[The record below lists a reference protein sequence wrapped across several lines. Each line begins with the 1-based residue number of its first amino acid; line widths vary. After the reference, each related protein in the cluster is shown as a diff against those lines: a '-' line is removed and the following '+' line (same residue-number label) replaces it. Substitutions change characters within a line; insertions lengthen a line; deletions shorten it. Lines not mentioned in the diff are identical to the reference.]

1 MLELWLAL
9 LGHLIRGRRLRDL
22 YSLQGKERSIRLA
35 KRRHAQICPK
45 QGLTEHDPNEI
56 WSNSVEVIRGAL
68 ERGNAKASDVAA
80 VGITN
85 QRETT
90 IVWSKS
96 TGKPLCNAIVWM
108 DMRSSDICSSLAEK
122 LGGKDALQPK
132 TGLPIVPYFSGTKCR
147 WILDNVPGAREAAE
161 SGDAIFGTVDTW
173 LLWWLSGGPDGGKH
187 ITDVTNA
194 SRTLLM
200 NLETLSWDEDLC
212 SAIGVPMK
220 MLPEIRSSSEEYFS
234 CALPELKGVPV
245 SGVLGDQQAAL
256 FGQSCFSVGEAKN
269 TYGTGCFLLLNTGPR
284 AVQSKYGLLSTVAY
298 KIGDAPAVYALEGS
312 VAIGGALIQWLR
324 DNLQII
330 DDAAEVEAL
339 AKQVTDNGGVYF
351 VPAFA
356 GLYAPYW
363 RDDARGVIA
372 GLTRFASKA
381 HIARAAL
388 EATAYQSRDVF
399 EAMQKDAGVDLSVLK
414 VDGGMVV
421 NDLLMQFQADVL
433 GSSVVRPAVT
443 ETTALGAAYAA
454 GLAVGVWN
462 SLEELREQW
471 SFDKTWKSSMTDDE
485 RLKLLAGWRKGIDR
499 TLNWVD
505 K

>member
-1 MLELWLAL
+1 MARFI
-9 LGHLIRGRRLRDL
+9 G
-22 YSLQGKERSIRLA
+22 SLDQGTTSTRFILFTREGKIHSSCQKE
-35 KRRHAQICPK
+35 HAQICPK

-147 WILDNVPGAREAAE
+147 WILDNVLRREAAE
-161 SGDAIFGTVDTW
+161 VAMQF
-173 LLWWLSGGPDGGKH
+173 LELWIRGCSGGSRRPRWRQTYH
-187 ITDVTNA
+187 RRHER

-220 MLPEIRSSSEEYFS
+220 MLPEIRSLQESFS

-330 DDAAEVEAL
+330 DDAAEVESL

-414 VDGGMVV
+414 VDGGLAV
-421 NDLLMQFQADVL
+421 NDRLMQFPAAVL